1 MKWDNPVLAVRWPVF
16 SWVFF
21 SLSHLSSHF
30 PFLALRFLQSQERV
44 GLDNVCVS
52 FELWHLP
59 VWFQHFRWFFYIFHL
74 NVFVTEDFA
83 CDLICSSKCLL
94 GISTW
99 MLPEGSLTSVC
110 EGRFS
115 PSLSSHAPYIL
126 PLLTFLRM
134 TQPFLLVPAQSFRC
148 TGCPD
153 VRCLSTSLFSISPL
167 SSLSSHLCSG
177 SSLLSFYILMHM
189 QILIL

>member
-21 SLSHLSSHF
+21 LSHLSSHI
-30 PFLALRFLQSQERV
+30 PFLGLRVLLSQERV

-52 FELWHLP
+52 FQLRHLP
-59 VWFQHFRWFFYIFHL
+59 IRFQHFRWCFYIFHL

-83 CDLICSSKCLL
+83 CDLICFSKCLL
-94 GISTW
+94 GISTG
-99 MLPEGSLTSVC
+99 MLPAGSLTSVC

-115 PSLSSHAPYIL
+115 PYLSSHAPYIL

-134 TQPFLLVPAQSFRC
+134 TPPFLLVPVQSFRC
-148 TGCPD
+148 PGCPD
-153 VRCLSTSLFSISPL
+153 VRCLSTSLFSISSL